1 MEVEN
6 INGQN
11 LITKI
16 VDFQIINGGQT
27 TATLADAVLKKTN
40 VELEGIYVPMK
51 LTVIE
56 DRETENEDGVR
67 FYDEMVQAI
76 ARYANSQNKVTAAD
90 LFSNDPFHIWMEK
103 MSKKCLAPPARYTI
117 PTGWYYERSRKKY
130 QQEQVKLRGDEL
142 RRFQKN
148 SRRIRSSQKS
158 SWVCT

>member
-16 VDFQIINGGQT
+16 EDFQIINGGQT

-40 VELEGIYVPMK
+40 VGLEGIYVPMK

-56 DRETENEDGVR
+56 DRETENEDGIR
-67 FYDEMVQAI
+67 FYDKMVQDI

-103 MSKKCLAPPARYTI
+103 MSKKCLGAPGEICRFRTLVLRAFLQEI
-117 PTGWYYERSRKKY
+117 PTGTGET
-130 QQEQVKLRGDEL
+130 
-142 RRFQKN
+142 
-148 SRRIRSSQKS
+148 
-158 SWVCT
+158 SWR